1 MPGMRPLRFF
11 RGGSLQS
18 GSCPGAAPF
27 VQPHML
33 IVEVLHGLMHVNSP
47 GCGRDSG
54 TCRRRPDPYSDQFLI
69 CRVFLTPVTPLTLRA
84 IFSASATWVALLTQP
99 ANSTVPLWVSTSTP
113 SPFMPSSFSNIV
125 LTLVVI
131 HASSIYLPALM
142 RSPLASALTSSSW
155 LRLLS
160 WLVSPSWKAC
170 AWPPCSW
177 NSVRLILPSPL

>member
-11 RGGSLQS
+11 RDGTLQPDS
-18 GSCPGAAPF
+18 RAGAAPF
-27 VQPHML
+27 IQSHMV

-47 GCGRDSG
+47 GCGRGSG
-54 TCRRRPDPYSDQFLI
+54 ICRRRPDPYGDQFLT
-69 CRVFLTPVTPLTLRA
+69 CRSFLTWVTPLTPRA
-84 IFSASATWVALLTQP
+84 IFSASATWVALLTLP
-99 ANSTVPLWVSTSTP
+99 ASCTVPLWVSTSTP

-125 LTLVVI
+125 LTLAVI

-142 RSPLASALTSSSW
+142 RSPLESALTSSSW